1 MFDLFPALGACGS
14 FDPEKRVNSPTRTE
28 TVLSKKSMY
37 MLSGGFTGG
46 REGMKFAF
54 IFLKYNYHSFV
65 FLCER
70 IFIDARFERMTDL
83 EKPRVT
89 LLKRMSL
96 FLAIGADYSFSVI
109 RDVFP

>member
-54 IFLKYNYHSFV
+54 YISLSIV
-65 FLCER
+65 
-70 IFIDARFERMTDL
+70 I
-83 EKPRVT
+83 T
-89 LLKRMSL
+89 LSCFCAKGYL
-96 FLAIGADYSFSVI
+96 
-109 RDVFP
+109 